1 MKFFFFVL
9 LFFPFCSYAQEYN
22 EIQISFEG
30 KVGAKKLELND
41 NFILIQDTFQIS
53 VLKFYV
59 SNITLLLKDETVWQ
73 NNKQFYLVDFENNKN
88 ISLQLPKN
96 VTDYDVLKFNLG
108 IDSTTNVAGVLGG
121 DLDPTKGMYWTWQ
134 SGYIN
139 FKIEGTSSQS
149 PTRNNEFIFHI
160 GGYKSPN
167 NPLQTIELKL
177 EEHMN
182 TIHIQFDLESF
193 FSQINLKEL
202 NQIMSPSK
210 NAVELAKVVKNVF
223 SISK

>member
-9 LFFPFCSYAQEYN
+9 FFFPFCSYVQEYN

-30 KVGAKKLELND
+30 KVGTKKLELNE
-41 NFILIQDTFQIS
+41 NFILNQDTFQIS
-53 VLKFYV
+53 VLKFYI
-59 SNITLLLKDETVWQ
+59 SNITLLHKDETVWQ
-73 NNKQFYLVDFENNKN
+73 NNKQFYLVDFENKKN
-88 ISLQLPKN
+88 IDLKFPMN
-96 VTDYDVLKFNLG
+96 VTDYDVIKFDLG
-108 IDSTTNVAGVLGG
+108 IDSTTNAAGVLGG

-139 FKIEGTSSQS
+139 FKIEGTSTQS

-177 EEHMN
+177 EEQKN
-182 TIHIQFDLESF
+182 TILIQFDLESF
-193 FSQINLKEL
+193 FSQIYLKEL

-210 NAVELAKVVKNVF
+210 DAVELAKLVNNLF
-223 SISK
+223 FISK

>member
-1 MKFFFFVL
+1 MKFFFFAL
-9 LFFPFCSYAQEYN
+9 FFFPFCSYAQEYN

-30 KVGAKKLELND
+30 KVGAKKLELNE
-41 NFILIQDTFQIS
+41 NFILSQDTFQIS
-53 VLKFYV
+53 VLKFYI

-73 NNKQFYLVDFENNKN
+73 NNKQFYLVDFENKKN
-88 ISLQLPKN
+88 IDLNFPMN
-96 VTDYDVLKFNLG
+96 VTDYDVIKFDLG

-139 FKIEGTSSQS
+139 FKIEGTSTQS

-177 EEHMN
+177 EEEKN
-182 TIHIQFDLESF
+182 TIQIHFDLESF

-202 NQIMSPSK
+202 NHIMLPNK
-210 NAVELAKVVKNVF
+210 DAVELAKLVNNLF